1 MPWILPLICLDSRE
15 ISKRLPPHCIVFQ
28 SPQPASNNTL
38 QLRKTMTR
46 FLSKSVSISALPPYL
61 AACLPLT
68 IGKSISEAWHINLWL
83 TLRQIML
90 LLKRK
95 LLDWC
100 RSKAVKHTAATHI
113 FFDMLK
119 NATDALVGASD
130 WDSTGDTRHL
140 DVRGHKLGIWD
151 SLGRKIRALK
161 YKLAARSSKIFVRR
175 VHTKIGPDLKLK
187 IQIVLQFA
195 K

>member
-1 MPWILPLICLDSRE
+1 MPRS
-15 ISKRLPPHCIVFQ
+15 
-28 SPQPASNNTL
+28 
-38 QLRKTMTR
+38 
-46 FLSKSVSISALPPYL
+46 
-61 AACLPLT
+61 

-95 LLDWC
+95 LFDWC

-130 WDSTGDTRHL
+130 
-140 DVRGHKLGIWD
+140 
-151 SLGRKIRALK
+151 
-161 YKLAARSSKIFVRR
+161 
-175 VHTKIGPDLKLK
+175 
-187 IQIVLQFA
+187 
-195 K
+195 